1 MQIMANKLQQKQ
13 GKNFWVW
20 AFLFGVLA
28 LLYLPLLPPIIQSF
42 TVGAAEGEGLFHNY
56 RAIADNTILV
66 EGIRNTL
73 LLGLITAIVTPILAL
88 AVAQAVR
95 AWKIQR
101 LLLGLVLI
109 PLFIPGISTG
119 VATALFFR
127 LLGVDPSLWTMAAVH
142 IIWALP
148 FATLLLLTIMAGFD
162 KTYIEAAY
170 MLGTPPVRAF
180 FEIELPQIYQ
190 GLLGASIFSLILSFN
205 ETIRTSLVQGRNN
218 TVQTYIWSQFQ
229 QVGLSGAMYALM
241 TALILL
247 TLVLIGALV
256 WLDRK
261 NV

>member
-1 MQIMANKLQQKQ
+1 MSAQVHHKQNK
-13 GKNFWVW
+13 NIWVW
-20 AFLFGVLA
+20 LFLLVVLVF
-28 LLYLPLLPPIIQSF
+28 LYLPLLPPIIRSF
-42 TVGAAEGEGLFHNY
+42 TAAATDGGGAFHNY
-56 RAIADNTILV
+56 LAIADNSILV

-95 AWKIQR
+95 GWKIQR

-127 LLGVDPSLWTMAAVH
+127 LLGIEPSLWTMAVVH

-162 KTYIEAAY
+162 TTYIEAAY
-170 MLGTPPVRAF
+170 MLGASPVRAF
-180 FEIELPQIYQ
+180 FEVELPQIYQ
-190 GLLGASIFSLILSFN
+190 GLLGASVFSLILSFN

-229 QVGLSGAMYALM
+229 QVGLSGPMYALM
-241 TALILL
+241 TLLIVLTLALILL
-247 TLVLIGALV
+247 LV
-256 WLDRK
+256 WIDRK
-261 NV
+261 N